1 MFNFIYL
8 LLLLIAAL
16 FFGKL
21 AERLELPT
29 IVGNIFG
36 GLVFGPFL
44 IMLLRTAGNF
54 FSIGEMDAVIEN
66 LEPETVEKEVSFLM
80 DFAIVM
86 LMFSS
91 GMETRIRDFLASFKT
106 GILTAS
112 LGVIVPFGLGF
123 LGAWLY
129 LGDTMIALY
138 IGGALSITAVALSIS
153 TLIQIEGIRTRFGM
167 TIINAAIVDDII
179 GIVVLSIL
187 LSISSTG
194 HLPSALTLGLTIGLA
209 VGFVLITI
217 FLMPKL
223 LKNTYKMVK
232 DMRATEGIGFTI
244 LMAGLFAMLA
254 HLMGLHLMI
263 GAFLGGMA
271 IRDSLNRRTR
281 ESLGRWSYGFFAPI
295 FFAWV
300 GYSMTFSGAAISAF
314 VPLIVILGLIGKV
327 VGSGLGARISGLNWA
342 ESFLVGLGMNGR
354 AAVDLILASVALQ
367 SGIIGRDLYSAV
379 VLNAVIMALLTP
391 ILLKIFSKKFRMKG
405 WVNWS
410 GSF

>member
-1 MFNFIYL
+1 MFNFVYL

-21 AERLELPT
+21 AERLKLPT

-36 GLVFGPFL
+36 GLAFGPLL
-44 IMLLRTAGNF
+44 IILLKTLGTIL
-54 FSIGEMDAVIEN
+54 SISEMKDVVNDLRPEVVEN
-66 LEPETVEKEVSFLM
+66 DVSFLM
-80 DFAIVM
+80 EFAIVM

-91 GMETRIRDFLASFKT
+91 GMETRIKEFLASFKT
-106 GILTAS
+106 GIITAS
-112 LGVIVPFGLGF
+112 LGVIFPFTLGF
-123 LGAWLY
+123 LGTWFY
-129 LGDTMIALY
+129 LGDPIIALY
-138 IGGALSITAVALSIS
+138 VGGALSITAVALSVS
-153 TLIQIEGIRTRFGM
+153 TLIQIDGIRTRFGM

-194 HLPSALTLGLTIGLA
+194 HLPSILILGATVTLA
-209 VGFVLITI
+209 VGFVLVALFI
-217 FLMPKL
+217 MPKI
-223 LKNTYKMVK
+223 LKGTYNQLK

-244 LMAGLFAMLA
+244 LIAGLFGLIA

-271 IRDSLNRRTR
+271 IRESLNSRTR

-300 GYSMTFSGAAISAF
+300 GYSMTISGAVISLF
-314 VPLIVILGLIGKV
+314 VPLIVVLGFLGKV
-327 VGSGLGARISGLNWA
+327 VGSGIGAKISGLNWA

-379 VLNAVIMALLTP
+379 VLNAIIMALLTP
-391 ILLKIFSKKFRMKG
+391 ILLKVFYKKFRNKG
-405 WVNWS
+405 WV
-410 GSF
+410 